1 MSGGAVQQ
9 LPYWGPVAAVAALA
23 VLAFSAAVADGVMSA
38 RAGGMRRGGFAPV
51 AEGARLL
58 RQRRRTTI
66 AADAVLRQVGVAG
79 LVVAAALKVAVLPV
93 GAWVVSDLEV
103 GLVWFNAMDVLVW
116 AFVWLAGWGANSV
129 YPLVGGYRFLALA
142 LAYELPLMFALTGPA
157 VAAGS
162 LRMGDIVAAQE
173 GLWFVVWMP
182 VAFLVF
188 VAAVLAFSLQRP
200 FTAPISADLGGGVL
214 AELSGMDRL
223 LLLGGRYSLLAAGSG
238 FAVDLFLGGG
248 SGPWFPDWLWFLAK
262 TVALLWLLVAL
273 RRRIPQLRPEQLM
286 APAWVVGLP
295 LVLVQLLIVSII
307 TIAGRGS

>member
-9 LPYWGPVAAVAALA
+9 LPYWGPVAALA
-23 VLAFSAAVADGVMSA
+23 VLVVVASSGAIADGVISA
-38 RAGGMRRGGFAPV
+38 RAGGAGRGAFAPV

-58 RQRRRTTI
+58 RQRRRTTVS
-66 AADAVLRQVGVAG
+66 ADAMLRQVGVVG

-93 GAWVVSDLEV
+93 GAWVVSDLDV
-103 GLVWFNAMDVLVW
+103 GLVWFNAMDVMVW

-129 YPLVGGYRFLALA
+129 YPLVGGYRFLALV
-142 LAYELPLMFALTGPA
+142 LAYELPLMFALTAPA

-162 LRMGDIVAAQE
+162 LRMADIVAAQE

-188 VAAVLAFSLQRP
+188 LAAVLAFSLQRP
-200 FTAPISADLGGGVL
+200 FTAPVSADLGGGIL
-214 AELSGMDRL
+214 AELSGVDRL
-223 LLLGGRYSLLAAGSG
+223 LVLAGRYSLLAAGSG
-238 FAVDLFLGGG
+238 FAVALFLGGG

-295 LVLVQLLIVSII
+295 LVLVQVLVVSVI
-307 TIAGRGS
+307 TITGRGS

>member
-1 MSGGAVQQ
+1 MSAGAVEQ
-9 LPYWGPVAAVAALA
+9 LPYWGPLAALA
-23 VLAFSAAVADGVMSA
+23 ALVVVALSGAVADGVLSA
-38 RAGGMRRGGFAPV
+38 RAGGARKGALAPI

-58 RQRRRTTI
+58 RQRRRTTV
-66 AADAVLRQVGVAG
+66 AADAVLRQVGVMG
-79 LVVAAALKVAVLPV
+79 LTVAAALKVAVLPV
-93 GAWVVSDLEV
+93 GTWVVSDLDV
-103 GLVWFNAMDVLVW
+103 GLVWFNTMDVLVW
-116 AFVWLAGWGANSV
+116 AFVWLAGWGTNSV

-142 LAYELPLMFALTGPA
+142 LAYELPLMFALTAPA
-157 VAAGS
+157 IAAGS
-162 LRMGDIVAAQE
+162 LRMGDIVAAQD

-223 LLLGGRYSLLAAGSG
+223 LLLAGRYSLLAAGSG
-238 FAVDLFLGGG
+238 FAVALFLGGG
-248 SGPWFPDWLWFLAK
+248 SGPWVPAWLWFLAK
-262 TVALLWLLVAL
+262 TVVLLWLLVAL

-307 TIAGRGS
+307 TITGRGS